1 MPRKTTL
8 NSFRDGLIQKHPQV
22 FNAFLIFAL
31 ISLVVTGAF
40 LISDIMSFKSSAAQK
55 EKGTELM
62 EQCKSVLGLNGTD
75 NAAAKNATDNDS
87 IRELLA
93 RNRLAKA
100 LEAGTIGGNLS
111 HMQNL
116 SSSTSL
122 LTQTAVQPAQAISPT
137 MIDSTESEGGSDTP
151 IESEGGSDTPIE
163 SEGGSDTPIYS
174 FGDGS
179 SKGIEGSHRVDAVAS
194 NLSQNQPRSNE
205 TDLNESIMNE
215 PVLDESVLNDS
226 ILNEPIQGETIM
238 NKSVR
243 NSTYSFVTRNTN
255 RSFDNLSSGSLAFAP
270 PQMNF
275 AASNSTE
282 IHEGLAPSKNDSDV
296 SATQELKHKNN
307 ETNYQNETSYL
318 NSNENGT
325 QEKKTRN
332 ESMPILLDQR
342 NITSDAPRSRNNN
355 TSVNSTP
362 DKSSNII
369 SPQINI
375 SPEGHTNSA
384 PTRETI
390 SANNNSSQNQEPKQN
405 QTNNRAESERNS
417 ARSSL
422 SFPPLLNSKTEGVQ
436 NHAGTNNNQAS
447 SVSGSTMSQESKKS
461 QTNSV
466 NRFRSLKL
474 PTPSWMTNAGSM
486 NKIKKIK

>member
-1 MPRKTTL
+1 MPRKTEL
-8 NSFRDGLIQKHPQV
+8 NSFRDSLIQKHPQV

-62 EQCKSVLGLNGTD
+62 DQCKSVLGLKGTD

-87 IRELLA
+87 IRELQA

-100 LEAGTIGGNLS
+100 LEAGTMGRNLS

-151 IESEGGSDTPIE
+151 IESEGGSDTPI
-163 SEGGSDTPIYS
+163 YS

-179 SKGIEGSHRVDAVAS
+179 SKGFEGSHRVDAVSS

-226 ILNEPIQGETIM
+226 IMNESI
-238 NKSVR
+238 R
-243 NSTYSFVTRNTN
+243 NSSYFFVTRNTN
-255 RSFDNLSSGSLAFAP
+255 HSFDNLSSGSLAFAQ

-282 IHEGLAPSKNDSDV
+282 IREGLAPSKNDSDV

-332 ESMPILLDQR
+332 ESLPILLDQR
-342 NITSDAPRSRNNN
+342 NITSDAPGSRNNN

-362 DKSSNII
+362 DRSSNIT
-369 SPQINI
+369 SRQINI
-375 SPEGHTNSA
+375 SLERHTYSA

-390 SANNNSSQNQEPKQN
+390 SANNSSSQIQEPKQN
-405 QTNNRAESERNS
+405 QANNRAEPERTL

-422 SFPPLLNSKTEGVQ
+422 SLPPLLNSKTEGVQ
-436 NHAGTNNNQAS
+436 NHAGMNNNKAS
-447 SVSGSTMSQESKKS
+447 SVSGLTISQESKKS
-461 QTNSV
+461 QTNNV
-466 NRFRSLKL
+466 NRFRSLKV
-474 PTPSWMTNAGSM
+474 PTPSWMTKASR
-486 NKIKKIK
+486 

>member
-1 MPRKTTL
+1 MPRKTAL
-8 NSFRDGLIQKHPQV
+8 NSFRDSLIQKHPQV
-22 FNAFLIFAL
+22 FNAFLVFAL
-31 ISLVVTGAF
+31 ISLVVTSAF

-62 EQCKSVLGLNGTD
+62 DQCKSVLGLKGSD
-75 NAAAKNATDNDS
+75 NVAAKNATDNDS

-100 LEAGTIGGNLS
+100 LEAGTMGRNLS

-137 MIDSTESEGGSDTP
+137 MTDSTESES
-151 IESEGGSDTPIE
+151 
-163 SEGGSDTPIYS
+163 GSDTPIYS
-174 FGDGS
+174 SGDGS
-179 SKGIEGSHRVDAVAS
+179 SNGIEGSHRVDAVAS

-215 PVLDESVLNDS
+215 QVLDESVLNDS
-226 ILNEPIQGETIM
+226 IMNE
-238 NKSVR
+238 SVR
-243 NSTYSFVTRNTN
+243 NSSYSFVTRNTN
-255 RSFDNLSSGSLAFAP
+255 HSFDNLSSGSLAFARP
-270 PQMNF
+270 LMNF

-282 IHEGLAPSKNDSDV
+282 IHEGLAPSKNDSNV

-332 ESMPILLDQR
+332 ESLPILLDQR
-342 NITSDAPRSRNNN
+342 NITSDTPGSRNNK
-355 TSVNSTP
+355 TSINSTP
-362 DKSSNII
+362 DKSSNIT
-369 SPQINI
+369 SRQINT
-375 SPEGHTNSA
+375 SLERHTYSA

-390 SANNNSSQNQEPKQN
+390 SENNRSSQIQEPKQN
-405 QTNNRAESERNS
+405 QANNRAEPEQTL

-422 SFPPLLNSKTEGVQ
+422 SLPPLLNSKTEGVQ
-436 NHAGTNNNQAS
+436 NHAGMNNNKAS
-447 SVSGSTMSQESKKS
+447 SVSGLTISQESKKS

-474 PTPSWMTNAGSM
+474 PTPSWMTKAESA
-486 NKIKKIK
+486 NKIKNIK

>member
-62 EQCKSVLGLNGTD
+62 DQCKSVLGLKGTD
-75 NAAAKNATDNDS
+75 NAAAKNATDNDT

-100 LEAGTIGGNLS
+100 LEAGTMGGNLS

-137 MIDSTESEGGSDTP
+137 MIDST
-151 IESEGGSDTPIE
+151 E

-226 ILNEPIQGETIM
+226 ILNQPIQDETIM
-238 NKSVR
+238 NESVR
-243 NSTYSFVTRNTN
+243 NSSYSFVTRNTN
-255 RSFDNLSSGSLAFAP
+255 HSFDNLSSGSLAFAR

-332 ESMPILLDQR
+332 ESLPILLDQR
-342 NITSDAPRSRNNN
+342 NITSVAPGSRNNN

-362 DKSSNII
+362 DKSSNIT
-369 SPQINI
+369 SRQINI
-375 SPEGHTNSA
+375 SLERHTNSA

-390 SANNNSSQNQEPKQN
+390 SANNSSSQIQEPKQN

-436 NHAGTNNNQAS
+436 NHAGTNNNKAS
-447 SVSGSTMSQESKKS
+447 SVSGSTISQESKKS

-486 NKIKKIK
+486 NKIEKIK